1 MYPDNNMNADLAG
14 QMAGELMM
22 AGIAPG
28 EFNQDGL
35 HAPPPVRGQKRL
47 NKESMALPK
56 NTKNSIVP
64 KLDFKKSVDYS
75 AQ

>member
-1 MYPDNNMNADLAG
+1 MNADLAG

-35 HAPPPVRGQKRL
+35 HAPHPV
-47 NKESMALPK
+47 
-56 NTKNSIVP
+56 
-64 KLDFKKSVDYS
+64 
-75 AQ
+75 